1 VNFHHLLTED
11 LVGVYL
17 AMFLCNIWPGQTWL
31 PLALGTIIEPTGIV
45 MIAVAIG
52 MDQESLV
59 FGMLALSGIGTGIR
73 FMPG

>member
-1 VNFHHLLTED
+1 
-11 LVGVYL
+11 
-17 AMFLCNIWPGQTWL
+17 MFFCNIWPGQTWF

-52 MDQESLV
+52 LDYEALV
-59 FGMLALSGIGTGIR
+59 FGMLALSGVGTGIR